1 MCNRSPEMMKNEDA
15 GIFPVYYSL
24 NLIIYLHI
32 ILVITTVHLRLE
44 PLDPGED
51 LEMEPFDRWTKIRKT
66 F

>member
-32 ILVITTVHLRLE
+32 ILVITTVH
-44 PLDPGED
+44 PYTV
-51 LEMEPFDRWTKIRKT
+51 TKY